1 MTQRRLRILFAAP
14 AWSPSRAFGGPV
26 VAAGELVRRL
36 VARGHEV
43 EVLTTTILDLQHRPA
58 ARSSVAVVDGATVRY
73 LATPLRYRWMGITPT
88 LPLAL
93 ARLRRPD
100 IVHVFGFRDPVT
112 TGTAAWCR
120 VAGIPYVFEPL
131 GMFQPRLRKVLLKR
145 GLDATLYRGIARGAA
160 AVVAASEREREDVI
174 ACGVPAAK
182 VHVRG
187 NGFPDPA
194 DAERVHTLPMTE
206 EPPRQL
212 YPQADVFVLASA
224 GESFGMVAAEA
235 AAAGTPVIVS
245 DRCGIA
251 GFFEDGEALVVPY
264 ERDAVVDAIR
274 RVLADDALRDQLAR
288 GGPAAARR
296 TSWDRITDVV
306 PRAHELTRALT
317 HRAPQVGVGGELA
330 NRRGRGAGVLGRHE
344 IPVLAVVEE
353 VVRGADTIGEDERQ
367 TRRGRL
373 VDDHSPRLVPRQQRE
388 DVRIRVAARKLVL
401 GQSAGDCLEP
411 HACLGARGPEDVEPL
426 LRHVPADGEH
436 ERVGARR
443 PRNRPCALDPAVD
456 VDRVR
461 EHAHAARPARRD

>member
-1 MTQRRLRILFAAP
+1 M
-14 AWSPSRAFGGPV
+14 
-26 VAAGELVRRL
+26 
-36 VARGHEV
+36 
-43 EVLTTTILDLQHRPA
+43 LTTTILDLQHRPA

-145 GLDATLYRGIARGAA
+145 GLDATLYRGITRGAA

-187 NGFPDPA
+187 NGFPDPEDA
-194 DAERVHTLPMTE
+194 TRVGKPGSDPAGVRPQKFGLPSGDLRARLGIPADAPLVLYVGRIAAGKGIEHLLAAVRELPRAHLVIAGPDDRHGVSTDAERVHTLPMTE

-296 TSWDRITDVV
+296 TSWDRITDVQESIY
-306 PRAHELTRALT
+306 RA
-317 HRAPQVGVGGELA
+317 
-330 NRRGRGAGVLGRHE
+330 
-344 IPVLAVVEE
+344 
-353 VVRGADTIGEDERQ
+353 
-367 TRRGRL
+367 
-373 VDDHSPRLVPRQQRE
+373 
-388 DVRIRVAARKLVL
+388 VASRT
-401 GQSAGDCLEP
+401 
-411 HACLGARGPEDVEPL
+411 
-426 LRHVPADGEH
+426 
-436 ERVGARR
+436 
-443 PRNRPCALDPAVD
+443 
-456 VDRVR
+456 
-461 EHAHAARPARRD
+461 AATNASTDAS